1 MSATSYDAVPYDSN
15 PFSQSQLEQLA
26 AIATLFGLAPKLPS
40 QARVLELG
48 CATGG
53 NIIPLA
59 ARYPNGVFLGLDL
72 SEKQVSA
79 GREVIKALGLRN
91 IELRHGDITAIS
103 KGKQSFDYIIC
114 HGVYSWVPQAVQ
126 QAILRVCGENL
137 AEQGVAY
144 ISYNV
149 YPGWKMR
156 EVVRDAMLYHTRN
169 VTDPK
174 QKLEQARA
182 MLNFTQSESLQKF
195 DKFGLLC

>member
-15 PFSQSQLEQLA
+15 PYPQSQPEQLA
-26 AIATLFGLAPKLPS
+26 AIAKLFGLAPKLPS

-103 KGKQSFDYIIC
+103 KGKQAFDYIIC

-137 AEQGVAY
+137 ADQGVAY